1 MIFRSVF
8 FKFCLD
14 QKLTSLNLYALRQ
27 ILTADVFLLVGPVRA
42 VRLDVA
48 EHGRGVEARVA
59 VAAGAHVVRAGEAA
73 AAGGARLRPRRA
85 VDGDGALCGK
95 KKKYIVATRVE
106 VAGGFFS
113 WIGKW
118 RKFERVPPLPSSIP

>member
-8 FKFCLD
+8 FKFCLG
-14 QKLTSLNLYALRQ
+14 QKLTSLKLYALCQ
-27 ILTADVFLLVGPVRA
+27 ILTADVFLLVRPVRA

-73 AAGGARLRPRRA
+73 AAGGARLRLRRA

-95 KKKYIVATRVE
+95 KKKNIVATRVV
-106 VAGGFFS
+106 VAGGVFFL
-113 WIGKW
+113 
-118 RKFERVPPLPSSIP
+118 EREMEKTRESLPPPSSIP